1 MLASL
6 LLRIGALAP
15 LIVYGVIAAGGFMT
29 PDYNHM
35 TQQVSELGQAG
46 AATAK
51 MFNYGFMAA
60 GGAMIV
66 GALGLLLGL
75 PRLGRGFVMPG
86 LTAVAI
92 ALFGAS
98 FVLGGLHPMPDPM
111 HDAYYLAYAGI
122 AAPLLAFLAMGDR
135 SELSGARTMAV
146 LGFLVSA
153 VLTAIIMNVG
163 GFNLVQD
170 AHAGLWERGLLL
182 ATTLWMLS
190 AFLAIPNALAAKER
204 KRAAGY

>member
-15 LIVYGVIAAGGFMT
+15 LILYGVIVAGGLMT

-35 TQQVSELGQAG
+35 TQAIGELGQAG
-46 AATAK
+46 ASTAK
-51 MFNYGFMAA
+51 MFNYGLMAS
-60 GGAMIV
+60 GGAMVV

-75 PRLGRGFVMPG
+75 PRLGRGLVMPG

-98 FVLGGLHPMPDPM
+98 FILGGLHPMPDPM
-111 HDAYYLAYAGI
+111 HEAYNLMYAGI

-153 VLTAIIMNVG
+153 VVLAIIMNVG
-163 GFNLVQD
+163 GFNLVQK
-170 AHAGLWERGLLL
+170 AQAGLWERGLLL

-204 KRAAGY
+204 KRTAGY

>member
-15 LIVYGVIAAGGFMT
+15 LIFYGVIAAGGVMT

-35 TQQVSELGQAG
+35 TQYVSELGQDG

-51 MFNYGFMAA
+51 MFNYGLMAT

-75 PRLGRGFVMPG
+75 PRLGRGLVMPG

-98 FVLGGLHPMPDPM
+98 FIIGGLPPLPDPM
-111 HDAYYLAYAGI
+111 HEAYHLVYAGI

-153 VLTAIIMNVG
+153 VLMAIMMNVG
-163 GFNLVQD
+163 GFNLVHKTD
-170 AHAGLWERGLLL
+170 VGLWQRGLILG
-182 ATTLWMLS
+182 TTLWMLF

-204 KRAAGY
+204 KRTAGY

>member
-15 LIVYGVIAAGGFMT
+15 LIFYGVIVAGGFMT
-29 PDYNHM
+29 PGYNHM
-35 TQQVSELGQAG
+35 TQYVSELGQAG

-51 MFNYGFMAA
+51 LYNYGLQAT

-75 PRLGRGFVMPG
+75 PRLGRGLVMPG
-86 LTAVAI
+86 LTAIAI

-98 FVLGGLHPMPDPM
+98 FILGGLHPMPDPM
-111 HDAYYLAYAGI
+111 HGAYHLMYAGI

-146 LGFLVSA
+146 LGFLASA

-163 GFNLVQD
+163 GFNLVHKTD
-170 AHAGLWERGLLL
+170 AGLWERGLLL
-182 ATTLWMLS
+182 GSTLWMLF

-204 KRAAGY
+204 KRTAGY